1 MSRGDD
7 TTAGPVTESPSPG
20 WGAALGFLRFGG
32 ETPRVR
38 GPDALAIQQITE
50 RVYRYGW
57 SFDER
62 RADLLRTCFTENASW
77 SGNIAGVDE
86 VEAVHGRDTI
96 VTWLSGFWDRQ
107 TDQRRHH
114 MMSVSVTMKD
124 DDHAHACSSLLLTS
138 VSGSS
143 LAIVLTSFYRF
154 DLEQSHDAW
163 RISNLFEGCDVPF

>member
-1 MSRGDD
+1 M
-7 TTAGPVTESPSPG
+7 
-20 WGAALGFLRFGG
+20 
-32 ETPRVR
+32 R

-62 RADLLRTCFTENASW
+62 RADLLRACFTENASW
-77 SGNIAGVDE
+77 SGTIAGVDD

-96 VTWLSGFWDRQ
+96 VTWLSGFWGRQ

-124 DDHAHACSSLLLTS
+124 DDHADACSSLLLTS

-154 DLEQSHDAW
+154 DLERSNDAW